1 MPQNFG
7 AKMEDDVQSVLFD
20 AQTLQNKCAEL
31 GAAISKDYDDKV
43 PLLVGVLSGAAV
55 FMADLVR
62 CVNIPAEIDFISVSS
77 YGKEAK
83 SSGELR
89 FRKDL
94 DSDLTGRHVI
104 IVEDIV
110 DTGNTLK
117 NVTANFASRGAASVK
132 LCTLLDKKARRS
144 ADVELHYV
152 GFDCPDEF
160 VIGYGIDYAE
170 RYRTLP
176 YVAALKRSVYE

>member
-1 MPQNFG
+1 
-7 AKMEDDVQSVLFD
+7 MEGDVECVLFD
-20 AQTLQNKCAEL
+20 AQTLQQKCAEL
-31 GAAISKDYDDKV
+31 GQEISKDYSGKV

-55 FMADLVR
+55 FMSDLIR
-62 CVNIPAEIDFISVSS
+62 CVSIPAEIDFISVSS
-77 YGKEAK
+77 YGKEAV
-83 SSGELR
+83 SGELR

-94 DSDLTGRHVI
+94 EQDLTGRHVI
-104 IVEDIV
+104 LVEDIV
-110 DTGNTLK
+110 DTGKTLK
-117 NVTANFASRGAASVK
+117 AVTAAFASRGAASVEI
-132 LCTLLDKKARRS
+132 CTLLDKKAHR
-144 ADVELHYV
+144 AVELNLKYV